1 MEGPLKTIFRAFLL
15 FAAFLAA
22 SLPAAADPVDFPRL
36 MEQLEG
42 LGYTPKLLSKEG
54 DNPKSE
60 ITATSGSWTVH
71 LSFEVSPSKRFIWV
85 SAFLGDAGH
94 ITGDKALGI
103 LKREAS
109 IQPTGF
115 WITGA
120 GGLMIGMYVDN
131 RDVTPDHLKFVIDKL
146 VRDVE
151 ATSGLWAP
159 PPAAATP

>member
-1 MEGPLKTIFRAFLL
+1 LKTIFRVFLL
-15 FAAFLAA
+15 FVAFLAA
-22 SLPAAADPVDFPRL
+22 PLSAAADPVDFPRVIQ
-36 MEQLEG
+36 MLEE
-42 LGYTPKLLSKEG
+42 LGYTPKQLNKEG
-54 DNPKSE
+54 ESPKSE
-60 ITATSGSWTVH
+60 IAATSGSWSVH

-94 ITGDKALGI
+94 ITGDKALDI

-115 WITGA
+115 WITRT
-120 GGLMIGMYVDN
+120 GGLMIGMYVEN